1 MRNTMMDRDIKFK
14 EALKKTMEENAE
26 LLAKLDDFDESGIP
40 YWEHQLHDQQI
51 HQVSRPKGDKM
62 SDLLIDVRC
71 LFCGRMYKC
80 LHNEIDTSKKCGEC
94 NADVRL

>member
-1 MRNTMMDRDIKFK
+1 
-14 EALKKTMEENAE
+14 
-26 LLAKLDDFDESGIP
+26 
-40 YWEHQLHDQQI
+40 
-51 HQVSRPKGDKM
+51 M

>member
-40 YWEHQLHDQQI
+40 YWDHQLHD
-51 HQVSRPKGDKM
+51 
-62 SDLLIDVRC
+62 
-71 LFCGRMYKC
+71 
-80 LHNEIDTSKKCGEC
+80 
-94 NADVRL
+94 